1 MHATTNPIE
10 IWHKTILDNDPS
22 ELFSIL
28 DDSFQFYSP
37 AVFKSKEKY
46 MGYIYL
52 LAASQSFL
60 TSDFKYTREIIDK
73 EQAVLEFECIA
84 DENGYYEIEQ
94 NDAFGPE
101 TYSWIYLANFFSP
114 TQSGAYRL
122 PNGNTLVTVTT
133 EFNFFEVIFSSCR
146 FVITS

>member
-1 MHATTNPIE
+1 MHALTNPIE

-73 EQAVLEFECIA
+73 EQAVLEFECTM
-84 DENGYYEIEQ
+84 G
-94 NDAFGPE
+94 G
-101 TYSWIYLANFFSP
+101 
-114 TQSGAYRL
+114 
-122 PNGNTLVTVTT
+122 VTVNGIDMFKWNSNNKLT
-133 EFNFFEVIFSSCR
+133 EMKVMIRTEKALEAVKQEMTKNLSKPELWR
-146 FVITS
+146 

>member
-73 EQAVLEFECIA
+73 EQAVLEFECTM
-84 DENGYYEIEQ
+84 G
-94 NDAFGPE
+94 G
-101 TYSWIYLANFFSP
+101 
-114 TQSGAYRL
+114 
-122 PNGNTLVTVTT
+122 VTVNGIDMFKWNSDNKLT
-133 EFNFFEVIFSSCR
+133 EMKVMIRTEKALEAVKQEMTKNLSKPELWR
-146 FVITS
+146 

>member
-22 ELFSIL
+22 ELFGIL

-73 EQAVLEFECIA
+73 DQAVLEFECTM
-84 DENGYYEIEQ
+84 DG
-94 NDAFGPE
+94 
-101 TYSWIYLANFFSP
+101 
-114 TQSGAYRL
+114 
-122 PNGNTLVTVTT
+122 VTVNGIDMFKWNSNNKLT
-133 EFNFFEVIFSSCR
+133 EMKVMIRTEKALEAVKQEMTKNLSKPELWR
-146 FVITS
+146 

>member
-60 TSDFKYTREIIDK
+60 TSDFKYTREIID
-73 EQAVLEFECIA
+73 EGQAVLEFECTM
-84 DENGYYEIEQ
+84 G
-94 NDAFGPE
+94 G
-101 TYSWIYLANFFSP
+101 
-114 TQSGAYRL
+114 
-122 PNGNTLVTVTT
+122 VTVNGIDMFKWNTDNKLT
-133 EFNFFEVIFSSCR
+133 EMKVMIRTEKALEAVKQEMTKNLSRPELWR
-146 FVITS
+146 

>member
-73 EQAVLEFECIA
+73 EQAVLEFECTM
-84 DENGYYEIEQ
+84 G
-94 NDAFGPE
+94 G
-101 TYSWIYLANFFSP
+101 
-114 TQSGAYRL
+114 
-122 PNGNTLVTVTT
+122 VTVIGIDMFKWNSNNKLT
-133 EFNFFEVIFSSCR
+133 EMKVMIRTEKALEAVKQEMTKNLSKPELWR
-146 FVITS
+146 

>member
-73 EQAVLEFECIA
+73 EQAVLEFECTM
-84 DENGYYEIEQ
+84 G
-94 NDAFGPE
+94 G
-101 TYSWIYLANFFSP
+101 
-114 TQSGAYRL
+114 
-122 PNGNTLVTVTT
+122 VTVNGIDIFKWNSNNKLT
-133 EFNFFEVIFSSCR
+133 EMKVMIRTEKALEAVKQEMTKNLSMPELWR
-146 FVITS
+146 

>member
-1 MHATTNPIE
+1 MHAITNPIE

-22 ELFSIL
+22 ELFGIL

-73 EQAVLEFECIA
+73 EQAVLEFECTM
-84 DENGYYEIEQ
+84 G
-94 NDAFGPE
+94 G
-101 TYSWIYLANFFSP
+101 
-114 TQSGAYRL
+114 
-122 PNGNTLVTVTT
+122 VTVNGIDMFKWNSNNKLT
-133 EFNFFEVIFSSCR
+133 EMKVMIRTEKALEAVKQEMTKNLSKPELWR
-146 FVITS
+146 

>member
-73 EQAVLEFECIA
+73 EQAVLEFECTM
-84 DENGYYEIEQ
+84 G
-94 NDAFGPE
+94 G
-101 TYSWIYLANFFSP
+101 
-114 TQSGAYRL
+114 
-122 PNGNTLVTVTT
+122 VTVNGIDMFKWNSNNKLT
-133 EFNFFEVIFSSCR
+133 EMKVMIRTEKALDAVKQEMTKNLSKPELWR
-146 FVITS
+146 

>member
-22 ELFSIL
+22 ELFGIL

-73 EQAVLEFECIA
+73 EQAVLEFECTM
-84 DENGYYEIEQ
+84 G
-94 NDAFGPE
+94 G
-101 TYSWIYLANFFSP
+101 
-114 TQSGAYRL
+114 
-122 PNGNTLVTVTT
+122 VTVNGIDMFKWNSNNKLRERKVMIRT
-133 EFNFFEVIFSSCR
+133 ETALEAVKQEMTKNLPRAELWR
-146 FVITS
+146 

>member
-73 EQAVLEFECIA
+73 EQAVLEFECTM
-84 DENGYYEIEQ
+84 G
-94 NDAFGPE
+94 G
-101 TYSWIYLANFFSP
+101 
-114 TQSGAYRL
+114 
-122 PNGNTLVTVTT
+122 VTVNGIDMFKWNSNNKLT
-133 EFNFFEVIFSSCR
+133 EMKVMIRTEKALEAVKQEMTKNLSKAELWR
-146 FVITS
+146 

>member
-22 ELFSIL
+22 ELFGIL

-60 TSDFKYTREIIDK
+60 TSDFKYIREIIDK
-73 EQAVLEFECIA
+73 EQAVFEFECTM
-84 DENGYYEIEQ
+84 G
-94 NDAFGPE
+94 G
-101 TYSWIYLANFFSP
+101 
-114 TQSGAYRL
+114 
-122 PNGNTLVTVTT
+122 VTVNGIDMFKWNSNNKLT
-133 EFNFFEVIFSSCR
+133 EMKVMIRTEKALEAVKQEMTKNLSKPELWR
-146 FVITS
+146 

>member
-60 TSDFKYTREIIDK
+60 TSDFKYTREII
-73 EQAVLEFECIA
+73 
-84 DENGYYEIEQ
+84 ENEEAG
-94 NDAFGPE
+94 
-101 TYSWIYLANFFSP
+101 L
-114 TQSGAYRL
+114 
-122 PNGNTLVTVTT
+122 
-133 EFNFFEVIFSSCR
+133 
-146 FVITS
+146 

>member
-73 EQAVLEFECIA
+73 EQAVLEFECTM
-84 DENGYYEIEQ
+84 G
-94 NDAFGPE
+94 G
-101 TYSWIYLANFFSP
+101 
-114 TQSGAYRL
+114 
-122 PNGNTLVTVTT
+122 VTVNGIDMFKWNSNNKLT
-133 EFNFFEVIFSSCR
+133 EMKVMIRTEKALEAVKQEMIKNLSKPELWR
-146 FVITS
+146 

>member
-22 ELFSIL
+22 ELFGIL

-73 EQAVLEFECIA
+73 EQAVLEFECTM
-84 DENGYYEIEQ
+84 G
-94 NDAFGPE
+94 G
-101 TYSWIYLANFFSP
+101 
-114 TQSGAYRL
+114 
-122 PNGNTLVTVTT
+122 VTVNGIDMFKWNSNNMLT
-133 EFNFFEVIFSSCR
+133 EMKVMIRTEKALEAVKQEMTKNLSKPELWR
-146 FVITS
+146 